1 MWVRIPVMT
10 LVPLRKAV
18 NHNYFVKSRENCTFC
33 HTSQALDTKLG
44 RYHDI
49 IEYRDINLDTISIL
63 DGFGFNRNIDIS
75 IKCRDV
81 FAS

>member
-1 MWVRIPVMT
+1 M
-10 LVPLRKAV
+10 
-18 NHNYFVKSRENCTFC
+18 S
-33 HTSQALDTKLG
+33 SKLG

-49 IEYRDINLDTISIL
+49 IEYRDINLETIAIT

-75 IKCRDV
+75 RYIAIIAISIKYRDV